1 MCMSPAADFVAAGAL
16 APIGV
21 ASLRTISRRDQLIL
35 GSLPMLFAL
44 HQFVEGFVWLGLQG
58 HISAGLQDVAIRIYL
73 LFAQVLLPV
82 LVPLGLL
89 VLEPDRARRRWM
101 LLLLVLGVAVGV
113 RLLWI
118 LSTHPVGAQPLDHV
132 ITYTTD
138 VHLGYVEAVAYVA
151 ATCGPALLSTRRH
164 LRWFGVANLAGLAA
178 AASVRYGAVTSVWC
192 LYAALVSSLILL
204 HLRRP
209 LGYQT
214 ITRAQRPARP
224 RPLG

>member
-16 APIGV
+16 APIGA
-21 ASLRTISRRDQLIL
+21 ASLRTISRRDQLII
-35 GSLPMLFAL
+35 GALPMLFAL
-44 HQFVEGFVWLGLQG
+44 HQFVEGFVWLGVQG
-58 HISAGLQDVAIRIYL
+58 HISAGLRDAAIRIYL

-89 VLEPDRARRRWM
+89 LHEPDRARRRWM
-101 LLLLVLGVAVGV
+101 VPLLVLGVAVGL

-118 LSTHPVGAQPLDHV
+118 VSTHSVGAQSLDHV

-138 VHLGYVEAVAYVA
+138 MHFGYVEAIAYVA
-151 ATCGPALLSTRRH
+151 ATCAPAVLSTRRL

-178 AASVRYGAVTSVWC
+178 AAIVRYGAVTSVWC
-192 LYAALVSSLILL
+192 LYAAFVSSLILL

-209 LGYQT
+209 PGCEG
-214 ITRAQRPARP
+214 RSP
-224 RPLG
+224 PLSACAPSA

>member
-1 MCMSPAADFVAAGAL
+1 MCMSAAADFAAAGAL

-21 ASLRTISRRDQLIL
+21 ASLRTIGRRDQLII

-58 HISAGLQDVAIRIYL
+58 QISAGLQDAAIRIYL

-89 VLEPDRARRRWM
+89 VHEPDRARRRWM
-101 LLLLVLGVAVGV
+101 IPLLVLGIAVGL

-118 LSTHPVGAQPLDHV
+118 LSANPVGAQPLGHV

-138 VHLGYVEAVAYVA
+138 VHFGYVEAVAYVA
-151 ATCGPALLSTRRH
+151 ATCTPVVLSTRRH

-178 AASVRYGAVTSVWC
+178 AAIVRYGAVTSVWC
-192 LYAALVSSLILL
+192 LYAALVSSLILV
-204 HLRRP
+204 HLRDP
-209 LGYQT
+209 LGCQT
-214 ITRAQRPARP
+214 TTRTRRPARP
-224 RPLG
+224 LG